1 MGMMI
6 AHMMP
11 VMRIDPI
18 IKRAMDEIPVAYEV
32 IKTKDH
38 YFLKVGDHPRVII
51 AGNHGRSKYG
61 EVTSTVKNIH
71 KLIKQIKQETN
82 HD

>member
-6 AHMMP
+6 AQPMI

-18 IKRAMDEIPVAYEV
+18 IKRAMDEIPVAYEI

-38 YFLKVGDHPRVII
+38 YFLKIGDHPRVII
-51 AGNHGRSKYG
+51 AGNHGRSKHG
-61 EVTSTVKNIH
+61 EIVTTVRNIH
-71 KLIKQIKQETN
+71 KLIKHIQETTN
-82 HD
+82 D